1 METAPTHLPAS
12 TVRGP
17 SLSVPVSFRV
27 VALLAAL
34 LSVAN
39 ALWAAWDQ
47 DVTYDEPFHLRWA
60 ERLLRDREDGREEFR
75 FDSKTPAMIP
85 AIGLRKAAIAMG
97 AESDQALRFATR
109 LPSVALLIA
118 AFFLVARLAETQDPR
133 TWWIG
138 LLIAALDPNL
148 AAHASI
154 ATTDLAYTVVV
165 LLLAVM
171 LAGSRATVARA
182 VGLGLTLG
190 LAFAVKFTAV
200 LLPPI
205 AIAVILIGDRAEL
218 RHRIAS
224 LMTVSLAAFLA
235 MDLAYLWVGVMEQL
249 KNVPFQTPMLKTLAS
264 FLPTLRLPVPRG
276 VLTGIDVSM
285 AHNRADLWAS
295 YVFGTDH
302 RGGVWY
308 YFIVHWLMK
317 TPIALI
323 ALIATGFWGVRRW
336 IAQRDIAIPATV
348 LVIHLV
354 YLSFFFA
361 TQIGLRF
368 ALPCVAL
375 ACAIAARGLGGI
387 ATRWILVVAALCAV
401 ERIPYREDPIAFTNL
416 TVWPKSRAY
425 WFMADSNLDYG
436 QNRARVAGYARDLGQ
451 AFVMDQA
458 TVTPGLYVAGAN
470 ELTIFDTR
478 DSHRW
483 LLNKNIPAINVGF
496 TDFAF
501 SITGERFDEYLNET
515 RMAAALPSGDG
526 KCAEPLQHYAPGA
539 RIPFDQRTGPGAGRL
554 WIVCVSSRKG
564 ADIGF
569 TTTNGRLWFGRVTE
583 AGSCEADL
591 LQTGQQAWFR
601 IPRGG
606 KTRLCLREIPYRR
619 SEVAYVTTGYVT
631 IRGQGAD
638 VELREA
644 PHESLVL
651 NAPEPASQK

>member
-1 METAPTHLPAS
+1 MLAA
-12 TVRGP
+12 V
-17 SLSVPVSFRV
+17 LSVS
-27 VALLAAL
+27 
-34 LSVAN
+34 N

-85 AIGLRKAAIAMG
+85 AIALRRVAIAL
-97 AESDQALRFATR
+97 ATESDQALRFSTR
-109 LPSVALLIA
+109 LPSVALLIV
-118 AFFLVARLAETQDPR
+118 AFFLVARLARTQDPR

-165 LLLAVM
+165 LLLAVV

-182 VGLGLTLG
+182 VGIGLVLG

-200 LLPPI
+200 LLLPI
-205 AIAVILIGDRAEL
+205 TTAVILISDRAEL
-218 RHRIAS
+218 RHRVAS
-224 LMTVSLAAFLA
+224 LITVSLAAFLA
-235 MDLAYLWVGVMEQL
+235 MDFAYLWVGMMEPI
-249 KNVPFQTPMLKTLAS
+249 KTVPLQTPMLQTLAS
-264 FLPTLRLPVPRG
+264 SFPTLRLPIPRS

-285 AHNRADLWAS
+285 AHNQPDLWAS
-295 YVFGTDH
+295 YVFGKDH
-302 RGGVWY
+302 PGGVWY

-317 TPIALI
+317 TPVALL
-323 ALIATGFWGVRRW
+323 ALMSVGFWRVRVSVK
-336 IAQRDIAIPATV
+336 QREVAVA
-348 LVIHLV
+348 LSLLAIHLI

-368 ALPCVAL
+368 ALPCVGL
-375 ACAIAARGLGGI
+375 ACALAARGLGAMG
-387 ATRWILVVAALCAV
+387 TRWILLAAVFSMA
-401 ERIPYREDPIAFTNL
+401 ERVPYREDPIAFTNL

-436 QNRARVAGYARDLGQ
+436 QNRSRVAGYAKDLGQ

-458 TVTPGLYVAGAN
+458 TVTPGLFVAGAN

-478 DSHRW
+478 ASHRW
-483 LLNKNIPAINVGF
+483 LLNKNIPAIRVGF

-501 SITGERFDEYLNET
+501 SITGERFDEYLNEA
-515 RMAAALPSGDG
+515 RMATALPNTDG
-526 KCAEPLQHYAPGA
+526 TCAGPLPHYGPSAQL
-539 RIPFDQRTGPGAGRL
+539 PFDQRTPPGRGRL

-569 TTTNGRLWFGRVTE
+569 TMTNGRLWFGRVTGT
-583 AGSCEADL
+583 GSCEADL

-601 IPRGG
+601 IPRGAG
-606 KTRLCLREIPYRR
+606 TRLCVREIPYRR
-619 SEVAYVTTGYVT
+619 SELAYATHGYLIV
-631 IRGQGAD
+631 RGQGAD

-644 PHESLVL
+644 PIESLAL
-651 NAPEPASQK
+651 NAPDPTSKN